1 MSPKTTPKDFF
12 LHLAAVVALYASAIA
27 LINLCFSIVDYYNPD
42 ALAASAGWRISAS
55 SIAWPVSMLVVL
67 VPVLYVLEW
76 LIGRDLIKSPE
87 KKEIWIRRWRI
98 YLTLFLAG
106 ATIIGDLITLIN
118 TYLNGEITSRFV
130 YKIIIVLL
138 VAGVIFAYYLLA
150 RVVESLKAKN
160 WRKAL
165 AWLGIIVVLIG
176 IVGGFTVVGSPTKQR
191 ELRFDSQRVSDLT
204 NIQWQVI
211 NYWQAKRMLPAA
223 LSDLNDPLTNF
234 TVPLDPETGTSYEYA
249 IINAAASNG
258 NAPVT
263 SNANPSFSLCAT
275 FDLTSSANPSNVNAM
290 SYPVQPAGA
299 VNPSTDSWTHAAGQ
313 VCFDRSIDPS
323 RYSPVIKTSPI

>member
-1 MSPKTTPKDFF
+1 MPSKTTPKDFF
-12 LHLAAVVALYASAIA
+12 LHLGAVVALYASAIA

-42 ALAASAGWRISAS
+42 ALAASASWRISAS

-67 VPVLYVLEW
+67 IPVLYVLEW

-138 VAGVIFAYYLLA
+138 VAGVILAYYLLA
-150 RVVESLKAKN
+150 RAVESLKAKN

-176 IVGGFTVVGSPTKQR
+176 IIGGFMVVGSPTKQR
-191 ELRFDSQRVSDLT
+191 ELRFDSQRVNDLS
-204 NIQWQVI
+204 NIQYQIV
-211 NYWQAKRMLPAA
+211 NYWQKKGTLPSV
-223 LSDLNDPLTNF
+223 LSDLND
-234 TVPLDPETGTSYEYA
+234 S
-249 IINAAASNG
+249 IIRIH
-258 NAPVT
+258 
-263 SNANPSFSLCAT
+263 C
-275 FDLTSSANPSNVNAM
+275 SS
-290 SYPVQPAGA
+290 
-299 VNPSTDSWTHAAGQ
+299 
-313 VCFDRSIDPS
+313 RS
-323 RYSPVIKTSPI
+323 